1 MGQRRVKMK
10 KKFISAILCAAMTM
24 SLLAGCGSSAGDS
37 SSASTDST
45 QAGETT
51 EAADTSAAEETA
63 QVSSDEPCEIYMFIS
78 SPEYA
83 DAIGELIDAYKEVA
97 PNVTINYETTQNDYP
112 TLLKAKLNSGEVPDI
127 FSSTSG
133 KEIDVYKEYSYDLA
147 GQPLTE
153 TMSDAVAAT
162 MQSPADG
169 SGCYGI
175 AIKGNYFGI
184 VYNKAIFE
192 ECGITEFPST
202 VSAMKDACEKI
213 SAAGYKPFTT
223 GFNEWWVYKHV
234 AQHFFD
240 AAAANAGI
248 SAAELVSGFENGTA
262 KISDYPELYNN
273 FFDFIDLAVKY
284 GDDKPLETALDGEES
299 AFGTGK
305 AAMVL
310 GQGAWI
316 EADVLSID
324 PDIQIGFNGY
334 PVTEDASQ
342 CQVISGSDQS
352 LHVNKDSAV
361 LQQTLDFMNWCV
373 TSEEGTKA
381 MGEDMGFT
389 IPFKTAEE
397 STNVF
402 VKQDQAY
409 TESGLTPVSWNFTTM
424 PSEEWKNG
432 LGTAL
437 TSYAAG
443 AGEWDDV
450 VSAFVDGWATE
461 KALSE

>member
-45 QAGETT
+45 QAEETT

-248 SAAELVSGFENGTA
+248 SAAELVAGFENGTA

-361 LQQTLDFMNWCV
+361 LQQTLDFLNWWY
-373 TSEEGTKA
+373 TSDYGKA
-381 MGEDMGFT
+381 WFT
-389 IPFKTAEE
+389 DVAGVVPPIKSDVQSNFEII
-397 STNVF
+397 
-402 VKQDQAY
+402 KQGDELVA
-409 TESGLTPVSWNFTTM
+409 S
-424 PSEEWKNG
+424 
-432 LGTAL
+432 
-437 TSYAAG
+437 AG
-443 AGEWDDV
+443 AADLEIIYSTDSWHQTFGEIMQSYIAGDLDK
-450 VSAFVDGWATE
+450 DGACAQIE
-461 KALSE
+461 KQWQEIDGAQ

>member
-1 MGQRRVKMK
+1 MK

-24 SLLAGCGSSAGDS
+24 SLLAGCGSSTGSSTADNSAQTEDATEVADS
-37 SSASTDST
+37 
-45 QAGETT
+45 G
-51 EAADTSAAEETA
+51 SAAEESASADT
-63 QVSSDEPCEIYMFIS
+63 SSDEPCEIYMFIS

-169 SGCYGI
+169 NGCYGI

-192 ECGITEFPST
+192 ECGITEFPTT
-202 VSAMKDACEKI
+202 VSAMKEACEKI

-248 SAAELVSGFENGTA
+248 SSAKLVSGLENVTTT
-262 KISDYPELYNN
+262 STDYPEL
-273 FFDFIDLAVKY
+273 
-284 GDDKPLETALDGEES
+284 
-299 AFGTGK
+299 
-305 AAMVL
+305 
-310 GQGAWI
+310 
-316 EADVLSID
+316 
-324 PDIQIGFNGY
+324 
-334 PVTEDASQ
+334 
-342 CQVISGSDQS
+342 
-352 LHVNKDSAV
+352 
-361 LQQTLDFMNWCV
+361 
-373 TSEEGTKA
+373 
-381 MGEDMGFT
+381 
-389 IPFKTAEE
+389 
-397 STNVF
+397 
-402 VKQDQAY
+402 
-409 TESGLTPVSWNFTTM
+409 
-424 PSEEWKNG
+424 
-432 LGTAL
+432 
-437 TSYAAG
+437 
-443 AGEWDDV
+443 
-450 VSAFVDGWATE
+450 
-461 KALSE
+461 